1 MERYK
6 VNSKEYKRLQAELLA
21 TEEEEEDEEGEEEEE
36 EEDEKK
42 KSSGKKG
49 KSTESGKKRK
59 SSEQVEN
66 GSNSKKAKKEKS
78 EEEEVVEGAAT
89 EVETNGVVANG
100 EKGAAEEEG
109 LAGSEGYDT
118 AGRALIPWTEITD
131 ARKAGSWEVKPICL
145 FFFFTRSAKP
155 LTDSRVFLRNRI

>member
-1 MERYK
+1 MFITADF
-6 VNSKEYKRLQAELLA
+6 LITLTLLIGA
-21 TEEEEEDEEGEEEEE
+21 QLILGF
-36 EEDEKK
+36 
-42 KSSGKKG
+42 
-49 KSTESGKKRK
+49 
-59 SSEQVEN
+59 V
-66 GSNSKKAKKEKS
+66 
-78 EEEEVVEGAAT
+78 VVEGTAT

-155 LTDSRVFLRNRI
+155 LTDPRVFEK